1 MPTAVVTGAGIRIGK
16 AIALALAEVGYD
28 LALHA
33 HRSTEGAEEIAGRAR
48 ALGRTATVYRAD
60 LGTPRE
66 VESLAA
72 TLREAHPAIDVL
84 VNNAGL
90 FERLAFEDITREH
103 YHRMMG
109 INLEA
114 PFFLTQGLLPALRA
128 APHPLVVNLTDIG
141 AERAESHYAH
151 YSVSKA
157 GLIML
162 TRALAVELAPQVR
175 VNAISPGTVVFPEDF
190 DEAARQAILARIP
203 LGRVGSAEDV
213 ARVVVFLAR
222 EAPYISGQVIA
233 VDGARNAQL

>member
-16 AIALALAEVGYD
+16 AIALALAEAGHD
-28 LALHA
+28 LVLHV
-33 HRSTEGAEEIAGRAR
+33 HRSSQGAEEVAEEAR
-48 ALGRTATVYRAD
+48 ALGRTVTLLRAD
-60 LGTPRE
+60 LGTRE
-66 VESLAA
+66 GVESLAA
-72 TLREAHPAIDVL
+72 AVLEAHPSLDVL
-84 VNNAGL
+84 VNNAGI
-90 FERLAFEDITREH
+90 FERLAFEEITREQ

-114 PFFLTQGLLPALRA
+114 PFFLTQALLPALRA
-128 APHPLVVNLTDIG
+128 APQPLVVNLTDIG
-141 AERAESHYAH
+141 GERAESHYAH

-190 DEAARQAILARIP
+190 DEAARQATLARIP

-233 VDGARNAQL
+233 VDGARSAQL

>member
-28 LALHA
+28 LALHV
-33 HRSTEGAEEIAGRAR
+33 HRSTEGAEEVAGKAR
-48 ALGRTATVYRAD
+48 ALGRSARVYRAD
-60 LGTPRE
+60 LGAPRE
-66 VESLAA
+66 LESLAA
-72 TLREAHPAIDVL
+72 SLREAHPAIDVL
-84 VNNAGL
+84 VNNAGI
-90 FERLAFEDITREH
+90 FERAAFEDITREQ

-114 PFFLTQGLLPALRA
+114 PFFLTQALLPALRA

-151 YSVSKA
+151 YSTSKA

-162 TRALAVELAPQVR
+162 TRALAVELAPKVR

-190 DEAARQAILARIP
+190 DEAAQQAILARIP

-222 EAPYISGQVIA
+222 EAPYVSGQVIA
-233 VDGARNAQL
+233 VDGARSAQL

>member
-1 MPTAVVTGAGIRIGK
+1 MPTAVVTGAGIRLGK
-16 AIALALAEVGYD
+16 AIALGLAGAGYD
-28 LALHA
+28 LALHV
-33 HRSTEGAEEIAGRAR
+33 HQSTEGAEEVAGKAR
-48 ALGRTATVYRAD
+48 ALGRSVTVYRAD
-60 LGTPRE
+60 LGSPRG
-66 VESLAA
+66 VESLAS

-84 VNNAGL
+84 VNNAGI

-114 PFFLTQGLLPALRA
+114 PFFLTQALLPALRA
-128 APHPLVVNLTDIG
+128 APSPLVVNLTDIA

-151 YSVSKA
+151 YSASKA

-162 TRALAVELAPQVR
+162 TRALAVELAPRVR
-175 VNAISPGTVVFPEDF
+175 VNAVSPGTVIFPEGF
-190 DEAARQAILARIP
+190 DEATRQAHLARVP

-233 VDGARNAQL
+233 VDGARSVQL

>member
-1 MPTAVVTGAGIRIGK
+1 MPTAVITGAGIRIGK
-16 AIALALAEVGYD
+16 AIALALAEAGYD
-28 LALHA
+28 LALHV
-33 HRSTEGAEEIAGRAR
+33 HRSTEGAEEVAGKAR
-48 ALGRTATVYRAD
+48 ALGRSVMLHRAD
-60 LGTPRE
+60 LGTPQG

-72 TLREAHPAIDVL
+72 AVREAHPAIDVL
-84 VNNAGL
+84 VNNAGIY
-90 FERLAFEDITREH
+90 ERLAFEDITREH

-114 PFFLTQGLLPALRA
+114 PFFLTQALLPALRA
-128 APHPLVVNLTDIG
+128 APQPLVVNLTDIG

-162 TRALAVELAPQVR
+162 TRALAVELAPRVR
-175 VNAISPGTVVFPEDF
+175 VNAVSPGTVVFPEGF
-190 DEAARQAILARIP
+190 DEAAQKAILARIP
-203 LGRVGSAEDV
+203 LGRVGAAEDV

-233 VDGARNAQL
+233 VDGARSAQL